1 MRTRSDRRV
10 VAWLD
15 VQRTETLFISTS
27 TVSEIL
33 FGIAALPAGRRRS
46 RLGEA
51 FEREIERLFEGRILS
66 FDLSAA
72 RAYASFMSGA
82 RARGL
87 SLGIADG
94 HIAAVASANRLAVAT
109 RDEAPFRAA
118 RLKTVNPWT
127 EQYKRA
133 LSALSRQPRKTYA
146 HPPAKGP
153 AWRAL
158 LQPKRLRRGLGVGG
172 VSVDRLANH
181 PLRRLIEIRP

>member
-1 MRTRSDRRV
+1 VILVDTNVVSEPTRTRSDRRV

-15 VQRTETLFISTS
+15 RQRTETLFISTI

-66 FDLSAA
+66 FDLAAA
-72 RAYASFMSGA
+72 RAYASLMSGA

-87 SLGIADG
+87 SLSMADG
-94 HIAAVASANRLAVAT
+94 QIAAVAAASGLSVAT

-118 RLKTVNPWT
+118 GVNTVNPWT
-127 EQYKRA
+127 E
-133 LSALSRQPRKTYA
+133 
-146 HPPAKGP
+146 
-153 AWRAL
+153 
-158 LQPKRLRRGLGVGG
+158 
-172 VSVDRLANH
+172 
-181 PLRRLIEIRP
+181 

>member
-15 VQRTETLFISTS
+15 RQRTETLFISTI

-66 FDLSAA
+66 FDLAAA
-72 RAYASFMSGA
+72 RAYASLMSGA

-87 SLGIADG
+87 SLSMADG
-94 HIAAVASANRLAVAT
+94 QIAAVAAASGLSVAT

-118 RLKTVNPWT
+118 GVNTVNPWT
-127 EQYKRA
+127 E
-133 LSALSRQPRKTYA
+133 
-146 HPPAKGP
+146 
-153 AWRAL
+153 
-158 LQPKRLRRGLGVGG
+158 
-172 VSVDRLANH
+172 
-181 PLRRLIEIRP
+181 